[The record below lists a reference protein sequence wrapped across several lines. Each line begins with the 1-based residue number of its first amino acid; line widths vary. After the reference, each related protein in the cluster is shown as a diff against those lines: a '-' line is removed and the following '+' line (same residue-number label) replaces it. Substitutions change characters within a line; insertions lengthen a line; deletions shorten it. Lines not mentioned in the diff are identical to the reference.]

1 MTTSDRTDSRV
12 PGDEHER
19 RGNRREF
26 LRTVTLSAT
35 ALSLSGCIATWN
47 LPTPQQTPGPF
58 YPDELPA
65 DADNDLVLI
74 EGALREAGGE
84 PLELSGRIAD
94 LAGEPVAGGLVEIWQ
109 CDANGRYLSAR
120 DWSLFAERDPYFQ
133 GYGRSATDS
142 DGRYRFRTIRPVPYS
157 GRTPHI
163 HFRIYGP
170 EGPALTSQMY
180 VAGEPRN
187 AHDGIYGRLS
197 EAEQARVTVPLEP
210 IGEAAWRTRFDIVL
224 PGAG

>member
-1 MTTSDRTDSRV
+1 MFDVLLIPQGYADV
-12 PGDEHER
+12 E
-19 RGNRREF
+19 
-26 LRTVTLSAT
+26 LSAVELQAGRT
-35 ALSLSGCIATWN
+35 TDLGTLIALEGLSLGGVVADDSAEPIEHATVLASW
-47 LPTPQQTPGPF
+47 TGHGP
-58 YPDELPA
+58 P
-65 DADNDLVLI
+65 
-74 EGALREAGGE
+74 
-84 PLELSGRIAD
+84 
-94 LAGEPVAGGLVEIWQ
+94 
-109 CDANGRYLSAR
+109 
-120 DWSLFAERDPYFQ
+120 
-133 GYGRSATDS
+133 RSRRTLTDS

>member
-1 MTTSDRTDSRV
+1 MTSR
-12 PGDEHER
+12 R
-19 RGNRREF
+19 RASPTLLKSRALSRRAF
-26 LRTVTLSAT
+26 LRGASAVGVVPLLKVGP
-35 ALSLSGCIATWN
+35 ARAELVAT
-47 LPTPQQTPGPF
+47 PAQTPGPF
-58 YPDELPA
+58 YPGELPA